1 MKITQGIII
10 ITIYLILFIN
20 IIITLIKSKCE
31 FLPIINSRLIFF
43 KIGVMIIFNNNN
55 NCTQAKSDF
64 KANLNLKFTK
74 LSNK

>member
-1 MKITQGIII
+1 
-10 ITIYLILFIN
+10 
-20 IIITLIKSKCE
+20 
-31 FLPIINSRLIFF
+31 
-43 KIGVMIIFNNNN
+43 MIIFNNNNN